1 MAAGLLRHLAG
12 DRVAVASAGTEATR
26 VHPLAVRALADLG
39 IDIGRHAAASRTHWS
54 LDDPS
59 AASGPDEER
68 LGVFRRVRDE
78 IARRLRGWLAE
89 QI

>member
-1 MAAGLLRHLAG
+1 MTRARIPFL
-12 DRVAVASAGTEATR
+12 GTQ
-26 VHPLAVRALADLG
+26 
-39 IDIGRHAAASRTHWS
+39 WS

-68 LGVFRRVRDE
+68 LGAFRRVRDE